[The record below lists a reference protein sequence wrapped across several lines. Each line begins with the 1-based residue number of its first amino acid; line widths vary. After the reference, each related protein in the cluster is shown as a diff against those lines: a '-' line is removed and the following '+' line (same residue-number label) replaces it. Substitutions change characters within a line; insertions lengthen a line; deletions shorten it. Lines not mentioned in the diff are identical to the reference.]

1 MREEMI
7 SNKDGRISFISELTE
22 TIQRFVE
29 EYEKKEGTLSGE
41 LERGLVISYALGVMR
56 CDLEAI
62 WQELGEASIFQRLH
76 PRDLFEECVEEESE
90 DTQQKLA
97 IKEALME
104 SPLKIELD

>member
-1 MREEMI
+1 MI
-7 SNKDGRISFISELTE
+7 SNEDGRISFVSELAE
-22 TIQRFVE
+22 TVQRFIE
-29 EYEKKEGTLSGE
+29 EYEEKEGTLSGD

-76 PRDLFEECVEEESE
+76 PRDLFEECVGEESE
-90 DTQQKLA
+90 ARQRRLA

-104 SPLKIELD
+104 PPLNIDLD